1 MKVNS
6 PAFVLYLIASFF
18 AIVGVASDNE
28 FLVLLSKPVIAPAI
42 FFHYIHIKRT
52 VINWFFFAA
61 IFCSFAADM
70 IVMFQ
75 MPEGDVPIAF
85 LNICMYV
92 IFSCFVIQDIE
103 KENINATRFFY
114 FTLIVGAYLAIL
126 YIVLDLMESLD
137 SFTFNI
143 FAFYGVILS
152 ILAAIIGYNYIN
164 RHCGRTF
171 YALIMC
177 ICFIISDVFFA
188 IYNFYL
194 KMEIFILFNLIAQF
208 ASYFYMVKYFT
219 SKSISQEIKG

>member
-18 AIVGVASDNE
+18 AIVGVAMDNE
-28 FLVLLSKPVIAPAI
+28 FLLLLSKPVIAPAI
-42 FFHYIHIKRT
+42 FFHYIQIKKT
-52 VINWFFFAA
+52 AVDWLFFTA
-61 IFCSFAADM
+61 IFCSFVADM

-75 MPEGDVPIAF
+75 MPEGDIPIAF

-92 IFSCFVIQDIE
+92 IFIYFAIQDIE
-103 KENINATRFFY
+103 KENVTATRFFY
-114 FTLIVGAYLAIL
+114 FILIVSAYLAIL
-126 YIVLDLMESLD
+126 YIVLDLMTSLD

-152 ILAAIIGYNYIN
+152 VLSAIIGYNYIN

-194 KMEIFILFNLIAQF
+194 KMEIFILFNLISQF
-208 ASYFYMVKYFT
+208 ASYFYMVQYFT
-219 SKSISQEIKG
+219 SKPVSQEIKR